1 MLLFMDHRDV
11 GREDSWVLAVF
22 SVVKDR
28 FWKGKP
34 SLKEEQL
41 GLVWVELEV
50 VFRHSLIEV

>member
-1 MLLFMDHRDV
+1 MDHRDV

-28 FWKGKP
+28 FWKGTP